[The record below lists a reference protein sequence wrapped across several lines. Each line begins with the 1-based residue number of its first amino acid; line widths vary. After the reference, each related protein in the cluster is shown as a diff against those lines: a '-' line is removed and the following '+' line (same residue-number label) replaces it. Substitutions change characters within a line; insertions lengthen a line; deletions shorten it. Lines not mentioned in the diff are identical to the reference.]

1 MTKILAI
8 DDNRDNLIVLQA
20 LLSEA
25 FPDAKIF
32 LVQTGIEGIAIAREE
47 NPDVILLD
55 LVMPGMDGFE
65 TCRRLKVDDFL
76 QRIPIIILTAA
87 KTETSN
93 RIRAL
98 KLGAE
103 AFLGKPLDE
112 SELTAQVSSMIRIK
126 KSEDRVRIENLRLE
140 EVVKE
145 RTLDLLKEL
154 EDRKRAEADLKKSFA
169 ELEKSKTAM
178 LEVLENL
185 KSEISQRQEI
195 QKELI
200 RAKEKAEASDR
211 LKTAFMNNI
220 SHEVRTPL
228 NGILGFGEM
237 ITREE
242 LTNDEKELYLG
253 ILNSSSDRLLKTIND
268 YMDIS
273 LIVSGNMD
281 VAYSTFSP
289 DELLK
294 EIHQSVD
301 DLVKT
306 KRLNMMI
313 SVPVREG
320 TLVNSDL
327 GLVRKLLLTLVDNAI
342 KYSNKGNIEIGYQAD
357 KENIEFFVKDEGIG
371 ISTDKQGQIFEHFM
385 QEDLSHTRKFE
396 GSGLGLS
403 IAKGLADLL
412 KGRIW
417 VESAKGNG
425 SAFRVL
431 LPINQTEN

>member
-1 MTKILAI
+1 
-8 DDNRDNLIVLQA
+8 
-20 LLSEA
+20 
-25 FPDAKIF
+25 
-32 LVQTGIEGIAIAREE
+32 
-47 NPDVILLD
+47 
-55 LVMPGMDGFE
+55 
-65 TCRRLKVDDFL
+65 
-76 QRIPIIILTAA
+76 
-87 KTETSN
+87 
-93 RIRAL
+93 
-98 KLGAE
+98 
-103 AFLGKPLDE
+103 
-112 SELTAQVSSMIRIK
+112 
-126 KSEDRVRIENLRLE
+126 
-140 EVVKE
+140 
-145 RTLDLLKEL
+145 
-154 EDRKRAEADLKKSFA
+154 
-169 ELEKSKTAM
+169 
-178 LEVLENL
+178 VLENL